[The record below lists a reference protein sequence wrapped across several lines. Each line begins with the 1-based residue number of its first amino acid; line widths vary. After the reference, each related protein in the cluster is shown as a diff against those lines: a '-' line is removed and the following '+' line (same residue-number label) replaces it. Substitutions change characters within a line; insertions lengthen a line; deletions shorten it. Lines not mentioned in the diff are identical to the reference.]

1 MSHPIESNSG
11 RFYSKRVGEKAIE
24 YAWLQRE
31 DFFDALLELSRL
43 SQTIWAGATQ
53 GSDPEELFA
62 DWLEL
67 WSASLHY
74 SSATLVNFAS
84 YVGGLGLDI
93 KKGKTDSLYPHRV
106 VEFDRVLTSPP
117 VLISCWQLGRAHET
131 QLNPDQVTFWQS
143 YVNMGSANWDVV
155 FDLSG
160 TPPGKEKSGTYR
172 LEIDIGDVYDQPFVG
187 YYFLDPHPVGV

>member
-1 MSHPIESNSG
+1 MSHPMDSNRG
-11 RFYSKRVGEKAIE
+11 RFYSKRVGDKMIE

-31 DFFDALLELSRL
+31 DVFDALLELSRL
-43 SQTIWAGATQ
+43 SRTLWTRSAQRIDQ
-53 GSDPEELFA
+53 DELLA
-62 DWLEL
+62 DLLEL

-74 SSATLVNFAS
+74 SSATMVNFAAF
-84 YVGGLGLDI
+84 VGGLGMDI

-117 VLISCWQLGRAHET
+117 VLISCWQLGRPRTT
-131 QLNPDQVTFWQS
+131 QLDPDQVTFWQS

-160 TPPGKEKSGTYR
+160 TPPGDEKSGTYR
-172 LEIDIGDVYDQPFVG
+172 LEIDVGDVYDEPFVT
-187 YYFLDPHPVGV
+187 YVYLDPHPVGI